1 MAADIQAI
9 KRPNALAS
17 AREARIG
24 WRKAVSQ
31 TINGWGIVTAE
42 SHRVAA
48 LKGNDLVFFA
58 PAGAD
63 FDNPN
68 PISEQEKSQALDA
81 AIKWARA
88 QTGPLN

>member
-1 MAADIQAI
+1 MVTVIQAT
-9 KRPNALAS
+9 KRLNALTS

-24 WRKAVSQ
+24 WRKAVSR

-68 PISEQEKSQALDA
+68 PLSELEKSQALDE